1 MTQSTGYDSS
11 GYTTTV
17 CENEGTVSRQ
27 GVYTKLVS
35 IEGGCSGFVAL
46 VKPDTDLDDRFK
58 AFDIDNN
65 EWVWVNG
72 WACDIEEYAA

>member
-1 MTQSTGYDSS
+1 MAHSGYDSS

-27 GVYTKLVS
+27 GVYTRLVL
-35 IEGGCSGFVAL
+35 IEREHDEFAAL
-46 VKPDTDLDDRFK
+46 VKPDTDFDDRFK

-65 EWVWVNG
+65 EWLWVNG
-72 WACDIEEYAA
+72 WACDINEY